1 MHDDISRMTAKEAA
15 EEASL
20 MHGKVYTP
28 LHLRLL
34 YIGELLL
41 FWLALFLL
49 MRWLHH
55 HSVILMVCF
64 AGIVLFLA
72 VIAFLVTVKSF
83 SDSITYDGFDG
94 EITCRSPFHRKQVY
108 RFEQL
113 QFVERLGVQRRE
125 DDIHWE
131 EGVRGGGFLYV
142 QFAQYEDLLRLSFND
157 GRVYQSVLRRSAFQ
171 RAFRDNEGADTGV
184 VGFDRWLRLR
194 ERSRHPEEDAQVT
207 LKLEE
212 EQPKPLPKEMP
223 SV

>member
-83 SDSITYDGFDG
+83 SDSIIYDGFDG

-125 DDIHWE
+125 DDIHCGCISPFC
-131 EGVRGGGFLYV
+131 GVRRFREP
-142 QFAQYEDLLRLSFND
+142 FEIMRAQIWAWWDLTAGSGSVSGAGIRRRMHRL
-157 GRVYQSVLRRSAFQ
+157 L
-171 RAFRDNEGADTGV
+171 
-184 VGFDRWLRLR
+184 
-194 ERSRHPEEDAQVT
+194 
-207 LKLEE
+207 
-212 EQPKPLPKEMP
+212 
-223 SV
+223 